1 MLTRTAIG
9 FLCLLGALSTAAPAR
24 AQFNAGLS
32 SRATGENYHVEISGS
47 LWNPAPAIFLTS
59 ESLEGVAGSRIDFE
73 EDLGIER
80 KWFKQL
86 KVVLRPSEKSKFRF
100 EYTPI
105 KYEAESVLTRSIV
118 FNGLRYD
125 VSLPVETELTW
136 RAFRFGY
143 EYDFFYRDRG
153 FVGLV
158 LEAKYTDVKA
168 QLTNALNEEFVHARA
183 PIPAIGVIGRGYVVP
198 NVAITG
204 EFTFF
209 KIPDISEDYGG
220 NFYDFDLYGTVNFSE
235 NFGAQ
240 LGYRSFDVSYI
251 AETDNGELRLR
262 GLYFGG
268 VARF

>member
-1 MLTRTAIG
+1 MG
-9 FLCLLGALSTAAPAR
+9 VAAPAR
-24 AQFNAGLS
+24 AQFTASSSAG
-32 SRATGENYHVEISGS
+32 AIGEKYHVEISGS
-47 LWNPAPAIFLTS
+47 LWDPTPELFLTS
-59 ESLEGVAGSRIDFE
+59 ESLDGIPGSRIDFV
-73 EDLGIER
+73 EDLGIEK

-105 KYEAESVLTRSIV
+105 RYEASKVVQRNLV
-118 FNGLRYD
+118 FNGILFP
-125 VSLPVETELTW
+125 VSVEVDTSLTW

-143 EYDFFYRDRG
+143 EYDFVSRDRG

-168 QLTNALNEEFVHARA
+168 ELTNQLDNEFVRARA
-183 PIPAIGVIGRGYVVP
+183 PIPAIGIIGRGYVVP

-220 NFYDFDLYGTVNFSE
+220 NYYDLDIYGTVNFTP
-235 NFGAQ
+235 NVGAQ
-240 LGYRSFDVSYI
+240 VGYRSFDVSYI
-251 AETDNGELRLR
+251 AERDNGDLRIR

-268 VARF
+268 VVRF